1 MNNINKTSVVKNA
14 FFSFLKSFFTLLSPV
29 ITFPYASRILKPDG
43 IGKINFVNSIILY
56 FVIISEL
63 GIGKYATREIAKVKN
78 NPFALTQLTK
88 EIFLINLISTVI
100 SYILFFISIITI
112 KKFSD
117 YRLLLIICSSRILFT
132 TIGMD
137 WFYNGIEEF
146 KYISLRSIFFQFIS
160 ILYLFLFVKNSDD
173 YIKYAVFTLISSV
186 GSNFLN
192 FLHIHKFI
200 SFTMKVPVELLK
212 HIKYIF
218 TFFGMTLVTSIYE
231 ILDTTMLG
239 FLSNDFETGI
249 YSASTKIIRM
259 SIDVINSISIVFL
272 PRLSDYFSQ
281 KKSEEFNT
289 LLSNSFKIISL
300 LVQPIMLGVFLLS
313 PSLILIFCGTSFST
327 SLLPMRILSS
337 IVFFI
342 SFSNL
347 IACQILPAINKEK
360 ISMISFICAAISNVI
375 FNFLFI
381 PKYGAVGAALGTTIA
396 EFFAFIIPFIF
407 ISKYFFKYD
416 ILKNF
421 LQSTIATI
429 IMGIVIFGVLKII
442 DNLVLKVIVNIII
455 GITVYFS
462 VLVLQKNEMIFVI
475 LKKTGFKKN

>member
-1 MNNINKTSVVKNA
+1 MNKTTIIKNA
-14 FFSFLKSFFTLLSPV
+14 FFSFLKSFVTLLSPI
-29 ITFPYASRILKPDG
+29 ITFPYASRILMPEG
-43 IGKINFVNSIILY
+43 IGKINFANSVILY
-56 FVIISEL
+56 FIILAEL

-78 NPFALTQLTK
+78 NLSALTQLTK
-88 EIFLINLISTVI
+88 EIFLINLISTLI
-100 SYILFFISIITI
+100 SYGLFIISIIII

-117 YRLLLIICSSRILFT
+117 YRLLLIICSSKILFT

-137 WFYNGIEEF
+137 WFYNGMEEF
-146 KYISLRSIFFQFIS
+146 KYISFRSIFFQVIS
-160 ILYLFLFVKNSDD
+160 ILYLFLFVKSSDD
-173 YIKYAVFTLISSV
+173 YIEYAIFTLISSV

-192 FLHIHKFI
+192 FLHIHKFL
-200 SFTMKVPVELLK
+200 SFRLKVPINLTK
-212 HIKYIF
+212 HLKYIF
-218 TFFGMTLVTSIYE
+218 TFFGMTLVTSVYE

-239 FLSNDFETGI
+239 FLVNDFETGI

-259 SIDVINSISIVFL
+259 AIDVINSISAVFL
-272 PRLSDYFSQ
+272 PRLSQYFSQ
-281 KKSEEFNT
+281 NKSEEFDS

-300 LVQPIMLGVFLLS
+300 LVQPIMVGIFLLT
-313 PSLILIFCGTSFST
+313 PSLIIIFCGTSFS
-327 SLLPMRILSS
+327 SSILPMRILCS

-360 ISMISFICAAISNVI
+360 ISMISFICAAVSNI
-375 FNFLFI
+375 LFNLLLI
-381 PKYGAVGAALGTTIA
+381 PKYGAVGAAIGTTIA

-429 IMGIVIFGVLKII
+429 VMGIVIFFLLKII
-442 DNLVLKVIVNIII
+442 NNIFLKILINIII
-455 GITVYFS
+455 GVIVYFS
-462 VLVLQKNEMIFVI
+462 VLILQKNKIIFEI
-475 LKKTGFKKN
+475 IEKIKYKISKN